1 MAGAREKSLWDG
13 IFPYKNEPFTL
24 WTFFTIKDNSGLKL
38 QICNLLKAWEATFN
52 YALRVV
58 HSL

>member
-1 MAGAREKSLWDG
+1 MIALWDPRQIHDELGLPFMADAWEKSLWDG

-38 QICNLLKAWEATFN
+38 
-52 YALRVV
+52 
-58 HSL
+58 